1 MKMCRSNSFV
11 LPLVAVLF
19 VGLLAFGIYRKTSR
33 AVAPPLYD
41 ALSYYEKAYYVW
53 QGLTSEKGFVP
64 PFEAAPG
71 IRPPGSVPV
80 TAPFGVRVARE
91 GYQWFYFRNI
101 LAPILIWM
109 AACFLAFPVTAR
121 DPGDQKLRLALVAS
135 LGMLPLFFNMEY
147 NEEIIMGYWG
157 LQDTLVAS
165 VAALALALVLLGQDR
180 RSAPQTALG
189 LALAGY
195 TIWIKPSGILVTLV
209 VSAFWIGEFA
219 FRLWSFRHDREQKSL
234 TGRYAL
240 RTFPFLLVFPLFFA
254 GIAFTSPYLSNAN
267 IEWAKEAQSIVL
279 DMYSTVSFAPLKI
292 LANRS
297 VGYIWLTVFLL
308 VGLAALFLSIL
319 KRKAFVSTATARI
332 FLSAGALLCS
342 FYWWYK
348 MAGPLDRYM
357 FPFVLMCVIGVGNPL
372 WVLMT
377 ASIKQAHKNLLALF
391 FGALA
396 LFPLIVLL
404 HGAPSKDLQ
413 VFLGINLSSGGYK
426 NAVAAGKFLKS
437 EAKTREGIVAVFAPD
452 PAGAAMGTA
461 FVESFLELANLTGSH
476 FKILHPFPWAK
487 GATISGEQ
495 LCCADFI
502 LVNEAEEI
510 SLAPL
515 GGRAADIWQEM
526 LVLKQFL
533 KDLTGD
539 DGVKRTAFS
548 GLSVI
553 EVVDRNKLKRAFFR
567 MADSFNWR
575 REFYDENNRW
585 RDLEA
590 GFDTARDVAYH
601 ASASSPDGALAP
613 TSRVKMLSG
622 GLPGDFV
629 VEPDTPPSILVPP
642 FSNNNKQKA
651 YLRMELSVPS
661 PKTQQIFYRDGT
673 AAGSNEGVAGA
684 ECGRGDNILFY
695 EVPLTGES
703 TSLRIGT
710 GGEASRQ
717 SLKSIEI
724 RRAD

>member
-1 MKMCRSNSFV
+1 MKMHDSKSFV
-11 LPLVAVLF
+11 LLMVAVLF

-41 ALSYYEKAYYVW
+41 ALSYYEKAYFVW
-53 QGLTSEKGFVP
+53 QGLTSAKGFVS
-64 PFEAAPG
+64 PFDAIPG

-80 TAPFGVRVARE
+80 TAPFGVRVTR
-91 GYQWFYFRNI
+91 GGCQWFYFRNI

-109 AACFLAFPVTAR
+109 TACFLTFPVAAR
-121 DPGDQKLRLALVAS
+121 HPGDRVLRLALVAS

-147 NEEIIMGYWG
+147 NEEIMMGYWG
-157 LQDTLVAS
+157 LQDTLVAA
-165 VAALALALVLLGQDR
+165 VAALALALALLGQDR

-195 TIWIKPSGILVTLV
+195 TIWIKPSGILITLV
-209 VSAFWIGEFA
+209 VMAFWIGELA
-219 FRLWSFRHDREQKSL
+219 FRLWSFRHDQAQKSL
-234 TGRYAL
+234 TWRYAL
-240 RTFPFLLVFPLFFA
+240 RTFPFVFVIPLFFA
-254 GIAFTSPYLSNAN
+254 GIAFASPYLSSAN

-308 VGLAALFLSIL
+308 VGLATLFLSIL
-319 KRKAFVSTATARI
+319 KRKAVVSRATARI

-357 FPFVLMCVIGVGNPL
+357 FPFVLMCVIGVGNPV
-372 WVLMT
+372 WGLMT
-377 ASIKQAHKNLLALF
+377 TSLKQAHKNLLALF

-396 LFPLIVLL
+396 LFPLLVLL
-404 HGAPSKDLQ
+404 QGAPSKDLQ

-426 NAVAAGKFLKS
+426 NAVTAGKFLKS
-437 EAKTREGIVAVFAPD
+437 EAKTREGIVTVFAPD

-476 FKILHPFPWAK
+476 FKILHPFPWAR
-487 GATISGEQ
+487 GTTISGEQ
-495 LCCADFI
+495 LCCSDFI
-502 LVNEAEEI
+502 LVNEAEETP
-510 SLAPL
+510 LAPL
-515 GGRAADIWQEM
+515 GGRAADIWQET

-533 KDLTGD
+533 KCLTGD

-548 GLSVI
+548 GLCVI
-553 EVVDRNKLKRAFFR
+553 EVVDRYKLKQAFFR
-567 MADSFNWR
+567 MADSCKWR
-575 REFYDENNRW
+575 KDFYDENNRW
-585 RDLEA
+585 RDLET
-590 GFDTARDVAYH
+590 GFDRSRDVAYH
-601 ASASSPDGALAP
+601 ASGSSPDAGIAP

-629 VEPDTPPSILVPP
+629 VEPDAPPSILIPP
-642 FSNNNKQKA
+642 FKNLNSQKA
-651 YLRMELSVPS
+651 FVRLEWNVPS
-661 PKTQQIFYRDGT
+661 SKIQSIHYRETKEPG
-673 AAGSNEGVAGA
+673 ASEHFASA
-684 ECGRGDNILFY
+684 ECGRGDNVLFF
-695 EVPLTGES
+695 EIPLTGES
-703 TSLRIGT
+703 TFLRIETGT
-710 GGEASRQ
+710 EPGRQ
-717 SLKSIEI
+717 SLNEIEI